1 MSFCRHP
8 TTSNVPRKSRS
19 QISIIIAAIS
29 HTRDAMKVWLFLT
42 TSLSALFLSA
52 PADAQLKLDIA
63 QITCKQFTIGDVVP
77 TRSLSL
83 FLTGYFYGK
92 RAVTAIDATFVIN
105 PVAFNPDIEKL
116 KDYCMGHQ
124 GEMVMK
130 AFEVVLGK

>member
-1 MSFCRHP
+1 MR
-8 TTSNVPRKSRS
+8 
-19 QISIIIAAIS
+19 
-29 HTRDAMKVWLFLT
+29 VWLFLT
-42 TSLSALFLSA
+42 ASLSALFLSA
-52 PADAQLKLDIA
+52 SADAQLKLDIA

-83 FLTGYFYGK
+83 FLTGYYYGK
-92 RAVTAIDATFVIN
+92 RAVTSIDAALVIN

-116 KDYCMGHQ
+116 KDYCVGHQ

>member
-1 MSFCRHP
+1 
-8 TTSNVPRKSRS
+8 
-19 QISIIIAAIS
+19 
-29 HTRDAMKVWLFLT
+29 MKVWLFLT

>member
-1 MSFCRHP
+1 
-8 TTSNVPRKSRS
+8 
-19 QISIIIAAIS
+19 
-29 HTRDAMKVWLFLT
+29 MKASPFLIG
-42 TSLSALFLSA
+42 SLSAFFLSA
-52 PADAQLKLDIA
+52 EADAQLKLDIA

-105 PVAFNPDIEKL
+105 PVAFNPDIEKI
-116 KDYCMGHQ
+116 KDYYMGHQ
-124 GEMVMK
+124 SEMVMK